1 MQINQQYTKEP
12 VKGFVKPLIFGKKVV
27 DLDGAM
33 LCFLRN
39 GKLYDLNHVCFA
51 SCERVDPEKNG
62 EIDAFSTDGKY
73 LYDKGI
79 KVGIIKDRF
88 FLLILILLIL
98 LLISIISLLVFVKGR
113 HDPIVPEFTVVDTNG
128 EWGMTSEI
136 NVFGNRTIKPGDKG
150 NYMFMITNPNA
161 ADIECTIKFT
171 INYENSATL
180 PPIIYTVTS
189 EGKTFETSEIE
200 TENEN
205 GFMTAGVIINKKGS
219 RSIILE
225 WDWKFDGD
233 DTIDTNVGIIGGK
246 YTITIEISA
255 EEAATPAKR

>member
-1 MQINQQYTKEP
+1 MQKNPQYTKEP
-12 VKGFVKPLIFGKKVV
+12 LEGFVKPLIFGKKVV

-51 SCERVDPEKNG
+51 SCERVDSDKASET
-62 EIDAFSTDGKY
+62 DAFSTDGKY

-98 LLISIISLLVFVKGR
+98 LLASSISLVVFVKDK
-113 HDPIVPEFTVVDTNG
+113 HKPIIPEFTVVDTNG
-128 EWGMTSEI
+128 EWGTTSEI
-136 NVFGNRTIKPGDKG
+136 NVFGNKTIKPGDKG
-150 NYMFMITNPNA
+150 NYMFMINNPNA
-161 ADIECTIKFT
+161 ADIECTVKFT
-171 INYENSATL
+171 INYENGTPL
-180 PPIIYTVTS
+180 PPISYTAVS
-189 EGKTFETSEIE
+189 EGKNLKTIE
-200 TENEN
+200 TEDEN
-205 GFMTAGVIINKKGS
+205 GFTATGVIINKKGS

-233 DTIDTNVGIIGGK
+233 DAADTNVGILGGK
-246 YTITIEISA
+246 YTITIDISA
-255 EEAATPAKR
+255 EEATTPAKK